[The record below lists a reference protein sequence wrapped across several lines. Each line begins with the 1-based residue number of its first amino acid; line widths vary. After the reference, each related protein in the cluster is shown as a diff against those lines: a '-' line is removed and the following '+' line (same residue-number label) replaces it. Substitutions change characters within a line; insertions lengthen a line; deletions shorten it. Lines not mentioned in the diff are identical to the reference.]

1 MVNFLSN
8 ERGATNALVG
18 STWVTLSTLR
28 RNLTAG
34 SACAG
39 VHHKLLHGSGV
50 AFCHNI
56 VVKLANVHSKKKVPD
71 QVHDD
76 DTTIPDINQPVL
88 LEIQAI
94 GVHGVTV
101 KVMFDNGSFAALVGL
116 DWLGRK

>member
-1 MVNFLSN
+1 M
-8 ERGATNALVG
+8 
-18 STWVTLSTLR
+18 
-28 RNLTAG
+28 
-34 SACAG
+34 
-39 VHHKLLHGSGV
+39 
-50 AFCHNI
+50 I
-56 VVKLANVHSKKKVPD
+56 
-71 QVHDD
+71 D